1 MDGFNFNVQQ
11 DLGFSKTEPRVK
23 VFLYENHRQTSAVGE
38 FDRHRPPTENTKS
51 GVYEGQKC

>member
-1 MDGFNFNVQQ
+1 MGDPNFHARRNT
-11 DLGFSKTEPRVK
+11 GCTKMGMMVK

-51 GVYEGQKC
+51 GVYEGQQC